1 MNGRIAENVII
12 RVFVMNGVIKMG
24 MSIDETIEI
33 LHGRDKC
40 MEYVTDNDSEAFEMA
55 ISIMHKYHKIR
66 EIAFPLQFCSTD
78 KLEHEAIMKICEVL
92 EDGNDN

>member
-12 RVFVMNGVIKMG
+12 RMFVMNGVIKMG
-24 MSIDETIEI
+24 MPIDETIEI

-55 ISIMHKYHKIR
+55 ISIMRKYQQIEQIYKEWFSDTGHTSAEAYIR
-66 EIAFPLQFCSTD
+66 IG
-78 KLEHEAIMKICEVL
+78 EVL
-92 EDGNDN
+92 KDGKID

>member
-1 MNGRIAENVII
+1 
-12 RVFVMNGVIKMG
+12 MG

-55 ISIMHKYHKIR
+55 ISIIHKYQQIEQIYKEWFSDAGHTSAEAYIR
-66 EIAFPLQFCSTD
+66 IG
-78 KLEHEAIMKICEVL
+78 EVL
-92 EDGNDN
+92 KDGNDR